1 MRVRVRVYVRVYLH
15 ARACVQMVL
24 PVTTGVISQLTI
36 DRAKMLAGL
45 STEMLA
51 TDLAEYLVRKVCLAC
66 AAAAHARTRTQTP
79 ARIWQGV
86 PFRETHHVAG
96 AAVRLAEERGCSLA
110 NLALSD
116 FQVSQP
122 SLICSSRG
130 ARYRRHTCAAGT
142 GLTPCHITP
151 GLGAAVQALHAAF
164 TDDVALVWNFE
175 QSIERRC
182 AAGGTAKVRSLPRS

>member
-1 MRVRVRVYVRVYLH
+1 MRVRVRVYVGVYLH

-51 TDLAEYLVRKVCLAC
+51 TDLAEYLVRKVRLAC
-66 AAAAHARTRTQTP
+66 ALQLQLTHARAHARADARVRTHTP
-79 ARIWQGV
+79 ARVRQGV

-110 NLALSD
+110 NLALSR
-116 FQVSQP
+116 
-122 SLICSSRG
+122 RG
-130 ARYRRHTCAAGT
+130 AR
-142 GLTPCHITP
+142 LE
-151 GLGAAVQALHAAF
+151 F
-164 TDDVALVWNFE
+164 
-175 QSIERRC
+175 
-182 AAGGTAKVRSLPRS
+182 